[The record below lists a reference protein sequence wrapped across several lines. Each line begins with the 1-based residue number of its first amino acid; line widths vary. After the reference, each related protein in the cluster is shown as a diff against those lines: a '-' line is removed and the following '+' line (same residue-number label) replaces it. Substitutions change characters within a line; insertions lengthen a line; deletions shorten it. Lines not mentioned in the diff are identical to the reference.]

1 MQIIIW
7 VDNFRQCRK
16 VSVCKYEPKTG
27 QANFWELIESKYKRF
42 LLGKIIHDTE
52 LMRKKQQMTIDPPL
66 GHLKVIVCM
75 FDVID

>member
-52 LMRKKQQMTIDPPL
+52 LMRKKTTNDNRPATWTL
-66 GHLKVIVCM
+66 ESNSLYV
-75 FDVID
+75 